1 MRIDVFCRV
10 VDNFGDAGVTWRLA
24 RQLAQEHRAR
34 VTLRIDLPQAL
45 DQLAPPSA
53 RDGVVVERLSDRRP
67 DTLPDLVVEGF
78 GCGLPATYLDVMAA
92 SAKPPLWINLEY
104 LSAEPWIDTV
114 HGLPSPQ
121 PRLPLVRHFYFPG
134 FTPAP
139 GGLLRE
145 RELLVARD
153 RARPAGRRASRVVD
167 SLVASAAR
175 SGVDSSS
182 VRIGSLF
189 CYANAAL
196 PALLD
201 AWVEGDTPLLC
212 IVPEGVATASF
223 DAWFQGA
230 VPHAGQTFTRGAL
243 TLATVPFVSQDEYDR
258 LLWACD
264 FNFVRGEDSFVR
276 AQWCARP
283 FAWHAYPQADNAHR
297 VKIEA
302 FLDRYLAGADD
313 TVAMAVRSFHRAWN
327 DGDARAV
334 VPAWRSFVAAAHS
347 LAAHNRRWCDRL
359 AALPALAT
367 SLLEFSA
374 LRL

>member
-24 RQLAQEHRAR
+24 RQLAQEHGAR
-34 VTLRIDLPQAL
+34 VTLRIDMPQAL
-45 DQLAPPSA
+45 DRIAPPSA
-53 RDGVVVERLSDRRP
+53 RDGVDIERLGERTP
-67 DTLPDLVVEGF
+67 ELLPDLIVEGF
-78 GCGLPATYLDVMAA
+78 GCGLPARYLDAMAA

-134 FTPAP
+134 FTPAT

-145 RELLVARD
+145 RDLLAERE
-153 RARPAGRRASRVVD
+153 RARPAGRRASRVAD
-167 SLVASAAR
+167 SLVATAAR
-175 SGVDSSS
+175 GGVDTAS
-182 VRIGSLF
+182 VRVVSLF

-201 AWVEGDTPLLC
+201 AWVEGDSPLLC

-223 DAWFQGA
+223 DAWLEGA

-264 FNFVRGEDSFVR
+264 FNFVRGEDSFLR
-276 AQWCARP
+276 AQWGARP
-283 FAWHAYPQADNAHR
+283 FAWHAYPQAGDSHR
-297 VKIEA
+297 VKVEA

-313 TVAMAVRSFHRAWN
+313 TVAAAARSFHRAWN
-327 DGDARAV
+327 DSDPRAV
-334 VPAWRSFVAAAHS
+334 VPAWCSVVAAADA

-359 AALPALAT
+359 AALPDLAT